1 MDEYLE
7 IVLDK
12 IRNKIPKITLLDNV
26 EVETFDTYD
35 FQHGLWIPKISITN
49 DKELIKNS
57 NHFIDLII
65 DSDDRGQENGYYPH
79 EITRRRPHKIYSRI
93 VDSYLNIVNKNND
106 AIVIND
112 KCIYLHNSF
121 STGNAG
127 HDLFCM
133 LSTLMK
139 HCEDPEIKF
148 ILFDEIDTNS
158 NNYKIIKL
166 FITDDRII
174 KIKQGIIY
182 NFKRQIFNHEKGE
195 HRVFWYH
202 DIINKTLSKLK
213 VQHDNLLTT
222 DLKDNLKNRKV
233 IIIKNSNQESI
244 VRRGDC
250 FNANI
255 LFEYLTT
262 NNWIIINPEKMDFYE
277 MTYILMNAKVIITG
291 ERGISCCNQ
300 IFYNLGAQIIAFLV
314 NYDNNLLYFG
324 NTTFLHHDDMC
335 NDYYY
340 NSMKQAI
347 LSPIDITHQNVE
359 EFKNLNIN

>member
-1 MDEYLE
+1 MVESLE
-7 IVLDK
+7 IILDK

-26 EVETFDTYD
+26 EVETFDTYE
-35 FQHGLWIPKISITN
+35 FQLGLWIPKISITN
-49 DKELIKNS
+49 DKQLIKNS

-65 DSDDRGQENGYYPH
+65 EKNDWRQEDGDYPPM
-79 EITRRRPHKIYSRI
+79 RRKAHKIYSRM
-93 VDSYLNIVNKNND
+93 VNTYLNIVTKTND

-127 HDLFCM
+127 HDLFCI
-133 LSTLMK
+133 LNTLMK
-139 HCEDPEIKF
+139 HCEDEQIKF
-148 ILFDEIDTNS
+148 ILFDEIDMNS

-174 KIKQGIIY
+174 KIKQGVIY
-182 NFKRQIFNHEKGE
+182 NFKRQIFNHEIGE
-195 HRVFWYH
+195 HYVFNYH
-202 DIINKTLSKLK
+202 DIINKTLSKIK

-222 DLKDNLKNRKV
+222 DLKDNFKNRKV
-233 IIIKNSNQESI
+233 IIIKNTNQESI

-255 LFEYLTT
+255 LFEYLTR

-300 IFYNLGAQIIAFLV
+300 IFYNLGAQIIGFQV
-314 NYDNNLLYFG
+314 NHDNNLLYFG
-324 NTTFLHHDDMC
+324 NKALMPYDNMC

-340 NSMKQAI
+340 NYMKEVI
-347 LSPIDITHQNVE
+347 VSPIDITHQNIE
-359 EFKNLNIN
+359 EFKNLNLN